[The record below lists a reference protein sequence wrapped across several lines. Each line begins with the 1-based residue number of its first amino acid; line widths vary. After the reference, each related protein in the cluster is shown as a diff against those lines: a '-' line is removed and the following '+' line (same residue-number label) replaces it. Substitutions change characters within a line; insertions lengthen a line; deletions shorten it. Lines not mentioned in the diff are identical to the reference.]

1 MGNLYT
7 IANDLDVEG
16 VPLRSELRIKL
27 LRVVQK
33 HTTHLSSEEVQRLAL
48 ALEES
53 GNLRLKYIVSFLLMT
68 GARRSEALNAKWE
81 HINYSSKTWLVP
93 LAKSGQPRHVYLSD
107 AAITVLER
115 LRAEVFTDHNKSLH
129 LS

>member
-1 MGNLYT
+1 MLMGNLYT

-68 GARRSEALNAKWE
+68 GARRSEALNAK
-81 HINYSSKTWLVP
+81 
-93 LAKSGQPRHVYLSD
+93 
-107 AAITVLER
+107 
-115 LRAEVFTDHNKSLH
+115 
-129 LS
+129 